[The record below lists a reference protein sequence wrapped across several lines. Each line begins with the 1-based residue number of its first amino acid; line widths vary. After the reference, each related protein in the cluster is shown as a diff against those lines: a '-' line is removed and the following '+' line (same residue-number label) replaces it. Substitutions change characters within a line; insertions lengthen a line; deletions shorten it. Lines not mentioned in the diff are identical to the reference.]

1 MGPIKTIASLI
12 TFNRIIRNLH
22 LWLGLTCGL
31 IASISGLTG
40 SLYIWQPELS
50 AMLNPELLT

>member
-1 MGPIKTIASLI
+1 MI
-12 TFNRIIRNLH
+12 TFNRFIRNLH